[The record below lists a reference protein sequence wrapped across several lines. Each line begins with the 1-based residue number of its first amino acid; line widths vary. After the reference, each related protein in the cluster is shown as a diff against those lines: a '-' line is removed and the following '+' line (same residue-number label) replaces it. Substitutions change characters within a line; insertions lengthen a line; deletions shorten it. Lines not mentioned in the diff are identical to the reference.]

1 MMERLIAVGMGA
13 FLLTSNAYAFERA
26 EKLDLK
32 RAEAFARAA
41 FNADTRVES
50 KKILE
55 GVCGASGPSFVLEVK
70 VKKTKKSLNEKN
82 GTVLSGESWEV
93 VKTYIIPASKISSG
107 RKALMDANACL
118 E

>member
-55 GVCGASGPSFVLEVK
+55 GV
-70 VKKTKKSLNEKN
+70 
-82 GTVLSGESWEV
+82 
-93 VKTYIIPASKISSG
+93 
-107 RKALMDANACL
+107 
-118 E
+118 